1 MYVYLEVNN
10 IYIYFLIHN
19 MPTKVFYQVHRE
31 GLLQNQRDF
40 YGNNK
45 EMIKEQARIKY
56 HSLSPEEKNK
66 KNEYAKNW
74 YNNLPEDKSNVKREY
89 AKNKYNMTDEEM
101 QKHKEYQESYQKL
114 YRKK

>member
-1 MYVYLEVNN
+1 MLLLLILKQFYNYISFNYLDSMYVYLEVND
-10 IYIYFLIHN
+10 IYMYVLIYK

-66 KNEYAKNW
+66 KNEYA
-74 YNNLPEDKSNVKREY
+74 
-89 AKNKYNMTDEEM
+89 
-101 QKHKEYQESYQKL
+101 
-114 YRKK
+114 

>member
-1 MYVYLEVNN
+1 MLLLLILKQFYNYILFNYLDSMYVYLEVNN
-10 IYIYFLIHN
+10 IYIYIYILIYK

-45 EMIKEQARIKY
+45 EMIKKQARIKH

-66 KNEYAKNW
+66 KNEYTKNW
-74 YNNLPEDKSNVKREY
+74 YNNLPED
-89 AKNKYNMTDEEM
+89 
-101 QKHKEYQESYQKL
+101 
-114 YRKK
+114 

>member
-1 MYVYLEVNN
+1 
-10 IYIYFLIHN
+10 

-66 KNEYAKNW
+66 KNEYAKNS